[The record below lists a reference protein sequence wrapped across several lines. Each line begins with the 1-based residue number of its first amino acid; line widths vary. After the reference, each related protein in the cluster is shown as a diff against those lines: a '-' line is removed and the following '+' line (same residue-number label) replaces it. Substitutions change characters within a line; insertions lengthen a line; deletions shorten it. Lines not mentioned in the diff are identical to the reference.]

1 MTTIITTEGKTMIY
15 LWTNCDGGELT
26 FKDRE
31 TALLRCRYRGESD
44 TPGVSMWDVNGRR
57 YFSKDLWA

>member
-1 MTTIITTEGKTMIY
+1 MTRSQEIY
-15 LWTNCDGGELT
+15 LWSAKGDELI

-31 TALLRCRYRGESD
+31 TALRRCRYRGESD
-44 TPGVSMWDVNGRR
+44 TPGVGMWDVGGTR